1 MRDRW
6 LEDHVGSE
14 AFVRPEFEAS
24 LGETLQ
30 SAWRQPG
37 VPTVAPSAPGPSR
50 RTHVFI
56 WASAAAVLLIGGAI
70 VVTQTGKSTV
80 TSSTSDV
87 TVPETTAVVPD
98 TTTVER
104 TAATTVPPDTA
115 ATTPVPPTTL
125 PPVVVAATT
134 EQQTVLDYLS
144 FLSEQKYEDAAK
156 LLGEGGLSW
165 GDRSDLRPFLNAEGQ
180 IPSLAESLKAW
191 CESALC
197 QLPTGL
203 SGDSYQVT
211 ATFAID
217 GVERS
222 AMFVGATFEGSP
234 LVYGLPLQLPAG
246 TSLADTVQCP
256 LEQIDDTAYAD
267 LNGDGWFETL
277 TLAEGL
283 SGDNTLISVCGSSL
297 DIPVLA
303 VPVSPDFI
311 PPTRVLVLDIE
322 GDGSDELLLTSFDP
336 DGFSGPIARYSEGM
350 LIATGQTVS
359 LAPIR
364 GESFGCVDLDGDG
377 VRDLVNY
384 SYSFV
389 GGTDISNSTSL
400 DYTASR
406 QVGDMTVSG
415 SLPLPAQADEA
426 FRLTAGYCGNLP
438 TQTG

>member
-30 SAWRQPG
+30 SAWRQPS
-37 VPTVAPSAPGPSR
+37 VATVAPCAPGPSR
-50 RTHVFI
+50 RAQVFI

-87 TVPETTAVVPD
+87 TVPVTTAVIPD
-98 TTTVER
+98 TTTADTTAETTAPPE
-104 TAATTVPPDTA
+104 TAATTSL
-115 ATTPVPPTTL
+115 PTTTI
-125 PPVVVAATT
+125 PPVAIATTT
-134 EQQTVLDYLS
+134 EQQTVLDYLTA
-144 FLSEQKYEDAAK
+144 LSEQKYNDAAM

-165 GDRSDLRPFLNAEGQ
+165 GDRSDLRPFLNADGQ

-197 QLPTGL
+197 QVPNAL
-203 SGDSYQVT
+203 SGDGSRVS
-211 ATFAID
+211 ATFTVD

-246 TSLADTVQCP
+246 MSLADTVQCP
-256 LEQIDDTAYAD
+256 LEQINDTAYAD
-267 LNGDGWFETL
+267 LNGDGWFETV

-283 SGDNTLISVCGSSL
+283 SGDYTLTSACGTSL
-297 DIPVLA
+297 SIPEFA
-303 VPVSPDFI
+303 MPVSPDYV

-322 GDGSDELLLTSFDP
+322 GDGSDELLLASFDP
-336 DGFSGPIARYSEGM
+336 YGFEG
-350 LIATGQTVS
+350 LIVGYRAGSLVDTGQTVS
-359 LAPIR
+359 LAPVR
-364 GESFGCVDLDGDG
+364 GESFGCVDLNGDG
-377 VRDLVNY
+377 VRDLVKY

-389 GGTDISNSTSL
+389 GGTDISNSVSL

-406 QVGDMTVSG
+406 QVGDMTTSG
-415 SLPLPAQADEA
+415 SLSLPAQEDEA
-426 FRLTAGYCGNLP
+426 FRLTAGYCGNFP

>member
-1 MRDRW
+1 M
-6 LEDHVGSE
+6 
-14 AFVRPEFEAS
+14 
-24 LGETLQ
+24 
-30 SAWRQPG
+30 
-37 VPTVAPSAPGPSR
+37 PTA
-50 RTHVFI
+50 
-56 WASAAAVLLIGGAI
+56 
-70 VVTQTGKSTV
+70 
-80 TSSTSDV
+80 
-87 TVPETTAVVPD
+87 
-98 TTTVER
+98 
-104 TAATTVPPDTA
+104 
-115 ATTPVPPTTL
+115 
-125 PPVVVAATT
+125 
-134 EQQTVLDYLS
+134 
-144 FLSEQKYEDAAK
+144 
-156 LLGEGGLSW
+156 
-165 GDRSDLRPFLNAEGQ
+165 
-180 IPSLAESLKAW
+180 
-191 CESALC
+191 
-197 QLPTGL
+197 L

-222 AMFVGATFEGSP
+222 TMFVGATFEGYP

-283 SGDNTLISVCGSSL
+283 SGDNTLISVCGTSL

-303 VPVSPDFI
+303 MPVSPDYI
-311 PPTRVLVLDIE
+311 LPTRVLVLDIE

-336 DGFSGPIARYSEGM
+336 DGFSGPIAKYSEGM

-364 GESFGCVDLDGDG
+364 GESFGCMDLDGDG
-377 VRDLVNY
+377 VRDLVTY

-389 GGTDISNSTSL
+389 GGSDISNSTSL

-406 QVGDMTVSG
+406 LVGDITTSG
-415 SLPLPAQADEA
+415 SLPLPALADEA